1 MKRKLF
7 TFEDLYN
14 FFAKQDKD
22 VSFNAQESD
31 SVIVVQV
38 PALFSSSGE
47 SSQGLMPVHLQ
58 VCHTGL
64 NRNSSYISESNMKK
78 YMNTLKNKPILGYI
92 WVNEDGEADFAA
104 HEIQKN
110 EDDSFTYIEKPIGI
124 LPESC
129 NPYLRYD
136 EEKEKTY
143 VEADGYVY
151 EDYGN
156 QAAGIIKEA
165 GSKKVSCELVVEN
178 LSYNAKEKYLEIT
191 DFYFNGVTVLGSDPN
206 TGKSVSEGMY
216 GSNIS
221 MQDFSCKKSE
231 LNDTNSK
238 LIDAIEKLNETL
250 SAFNIHDFSKEGGT
264 HGMDELL
271 KKYGKTVEDIT
282 FDTEGLSEEELAAK
296 FEEVFGEHE
305 PESQSSNPEKNV
317 FSVTLKDKTYNF
329 ELSLDEVIYALSTVV
344 NDTYSET
351 DNAYYSVKV
360 YEKDVVMI
368 DYWSGRAYRQGYK
381 CRNGAYSLTG
391 DRIEVYARY
400 LSKDEENALDEMKSK
415 YSAMENK
422 LNEYAAAEVRA
433 EKENLL
439 NSVEYD
445 VIREEENFKAFA
457 AESDKYS
464 VQDIKVKCDS
474 MLLDYFK
481 AQATAYAA
489 GTTLRK
495 TVKLGSIKNTEDSPY
510 GSLFAKKAE

>member
-1 MKRKLF
+1 
-7 TFEDLYN
+7 
-14 FFAKQDKD
+14 
-22 VSFNAQESD
+22 
-31 SVIVVQV
+31 
-38 PALFSSSGE
+38 
-47 SSQGLMPVHLQ
+47 
-58 VCHTGL
+58 
-64 NRNSSYISESNMKK
+64 
-78 YMNTLKNKPILGYI
+78 
-92 WVNEDGEADFAA
+92 
-104 HEIQKN
+104 
-110 EDDSFTYIEKPIGI
+110 
-124 LPESC
+124 
-129 NPYLRYD
+129 
-136 EEKEKTY
+136 
-143 VEADGYVY
+143 
-151 EDYGN
+151 
-156 QAAGIIKEA
+156 
-165 GSKKVSCELVVEN
+165 
-178 LSYNAKEKYLEIT
+178 
-191 DFYFNGVTVLGSDPN
+191 
-206 TGKSVSEGMY
+206 
-216 GSNIS
+216 
-221 MQDFSCKKSE
+221 
-231 LNDTNSK
+231 
-238 LIDAIEKLNETL
+238 
-250 SAFNIHDFSKEGGT
+250 
-264 HGMDELL
+264 MDELL